1 MHFHVEM
8 AGLSFYEL
16 VRELQGIKDL
26 CKVGEV
32 FRPKVPEEKLMV
44 IEKRK
49 GRNYQ
54 TYKILSLYCREV
66 RATWEDV
73 ISALNEIGMSELAND
88 IKRRSG

>member
-1 MHFHVEM
+1 M
-8 AGLSFYEL
+8 ARPSFYEL
-16 VRELQGIKDL
+16 IRELQGIKDL
-26 CKVGEV
+26 CKVEKV

-49 GRNYQ
+49 GHNYQ
-54 TYKILSLYCREV
+54 AYKILSLYCREE

-73 ISALNEIGMSELAND
+73 ISALNEIGMNELAND